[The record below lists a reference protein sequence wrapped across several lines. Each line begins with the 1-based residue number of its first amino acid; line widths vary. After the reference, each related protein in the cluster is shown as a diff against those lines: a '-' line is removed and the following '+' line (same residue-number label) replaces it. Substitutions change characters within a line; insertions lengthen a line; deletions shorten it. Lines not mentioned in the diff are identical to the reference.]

1 MHFPLPNWCAN
12 QDTPNSIFTPQ
23 FTPEVGKAG
32 IQEALKSLISSY
44 LAPLKHM
51 CIHTANMPVTL
62 GQHEVPKFHF
72 PRLLITCRTQTLRVL
87 AQQISSVY
95 CPFHRFSPSSSS
107 ISPPLSP
114 SYFTLLSFI
123 IRLLLFCYQS
133 VFSLLFFYPG
143 LLCPRFC
150 QSSPNHFPFLDRY
163 TQTPS
168 KYQAPVECI
177 VNEACVH
184 YNIYKW
190 MHGNVQ
196 N

>member
-133 VFSLLFFYPG
+133 VFSLLFFLPRSSLPS
-143 LLCPRFC
+143 LLSVFS
-150 QSSPNHFPFLDRY
+150 QSFSILR
-163 TQTPS
+163 Q
-168 KYQAPVECI
+168 
-177 VNEACVH
+177 VH
-184 YNIYKW
+184 TNTI
-190 MHGNVQ
+190 
-196 N
+196 